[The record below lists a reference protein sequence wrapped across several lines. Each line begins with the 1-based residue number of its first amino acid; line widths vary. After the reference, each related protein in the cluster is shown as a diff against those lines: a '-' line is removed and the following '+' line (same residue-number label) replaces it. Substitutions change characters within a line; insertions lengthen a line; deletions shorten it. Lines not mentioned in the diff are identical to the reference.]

1 MAARLEVTAVW
12 RGGLATD
19 VGARGHDVRV
29 DEPESAGGGDTG
41 LMPTEM
47 FLVALASCFCLA
59 VAWAARKRELEV
71 PGLRVVVRAE
81 RAGTELRYSRFEV
94 DTQAE
99 LDDEALARLVSL
111 ARPLCWV
118 SNTLAA
124 GVEVQ
129 YGRTQLDGRFRK

>member
-1 MAARLEVTAVW
+1 MADKLEVTAVW

-19 VGARGHDVRV
+19 VSARGHQVRV

-47 FLVALASCFCLA
+47 FLVSLASCFCLA
-59 VAWAARKRELEV
+59 VAWAARKHGREV

-81 RAGTELRYSRFEV
+81 RAGAELRYERFEV
-94 DTQAE
+94 DAQAMV
-99 LDDEALARLVSL
+99 DDETLAWLVDR

-124 GVEVQ
+124 GVAVEYVH
-129 YGRTQLDGRFRK
+129 TQLDGRFRK